1 MRRKQKEEELAKKRE
16 VQTQALEPEPA
27 AEPAQEPAAEPAQ
40 EPAPEPAPIEIEST
54 VSE

>member
-27 AEPAQEPAAEPAQ
+27 QEPSPAQEL
-40 EPAPEPAPIEIEST
+40 APEPAPIEIEST